1 MVDPTTMLAMEK
13 PFATEAPVRRDLS
26 LSRSFSR
33 QASSGSG
40 HSGVGAVAD
49 AQSGDEA
56 KRLRRPAAMDEQPIA
71 LSATIA
77 QPAVSHKRRS
87 MKLSLPFVSLPRR

>member
-1 MVDPTTMLAMEK
+1 MVDPTTMLAMEN
-13 PFATEAPVRRDLS
+13 PFATEAPERRDLN
-26 LSRSFSR
+26 LSRSFSL

-56 KRLRRPAAMDEQPIA
+56 KRLRPPLEMAEQPIA

-87 MKLSLPFVSLPRR
+87 MKSSLPLLTRR